1 MQQEPWVRQVIDSL
15 SAINEIAHELEA
27 EEATR
32 EIGGSIRARANEIAR
47 TITARPPTST
57 PQSRAEK
64 GSAA

>member
-1 MQQEPWVRQVIDSL
+1 MQQEPWVRQVIDNL
-15 SAINEIAHELEA
+15 SVISEIAHELET

-32 EIGGSIRARANEIAR
+32 EIGGSIRSHANAIAR
-47 TITARPPTST
+47 TIAARPSAPV